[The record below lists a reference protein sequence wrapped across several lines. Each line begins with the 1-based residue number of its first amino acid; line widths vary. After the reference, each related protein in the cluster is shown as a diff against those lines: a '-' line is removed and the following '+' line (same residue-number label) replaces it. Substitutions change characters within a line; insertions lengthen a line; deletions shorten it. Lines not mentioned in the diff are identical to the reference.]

1 VPTINNSQPEG
12 LERYFSVLES
22 FFTLHDIIN
31 WQERKQAALR
41 YVSVRTESLWK
52 TTEAWTNATKTY
64 KEFKTSLQ
72 ALPWLFWRQD
82 LQLTGSGHT
91 YRTLC
96 PQWYHDLS
104 RPRRDHRE
112 FLLISCYLSK
122 NRIASLQRPSVTSG
136 SPRPTTSSSQVH

>member
-1 VPTINNSQPEG
+1 

-22 FFTLHDIIN
+22 FFTLHDIVN
-31 WQERKQAALR
+31 RQERKQAALR

-52 TTEAWTNATKTY
+52 TTKAWTNATKTY

-82 LQLTGSGHT
+82 LQLTGSGRA

-104 RPRRDHRE
+104 RPRRVPSGIFTY
-112 FLLISCYLSK
+112 FLL
-122 NRIASLQRPSVTSG
+122 LQQEPYSE
-136 SPRPTTSSSQVH
+136 SSEA